1 MPESS
6 RSPAEPPAAALGLL
20 PYELTMPPRVI
31 FGPGRVADVG
41 RLAATHGEQVWL
53 VTGRTSFAGS
63 GAREPLL
70 AGLQE
75 AGLPHR
81 EVACSAGEP
90 TVDQLAAALA
100 VLPADRSGVV
110 VVAVGGGATIDLAKA
125 LAALATNVAPCD
137 ATAAETAV
145 IDRLEGVG
153 RSLPISRAPL
163 PVVAVPTTA
172 GTGAEATRNAVISCP
187 RRRFKKSLR
196 SPLMVPRVAVLD
208 PDLTGSCSRETVAA
222 AGLDCLT
229 QLIESFISRRRWSLP
244 QALVLEAF
252 PRAFS
257 ALPRVLADPADEA
270 ARAAL
275 LHAAFI
281 SGVSLGNSGLGLA
294 HGVAA
299 ALGVECG
306 TPHGL
311 ACAVMLPVALRVN
324 RHESAAELA
333 RLDAALG
340 GSRLPQAE
348 AVARLIDRV
357 DQLCNE
363 AGIPRSLS
371 ALGLSRNRLEWLA
384 ENSGGNSMR
393 GNPVQ
398 LATADLCELLE
409 SAF

>member
-1 MPESS
+1 MT
-6 RSPAEPPAAALGLL
+6 AVMGLQ
-20 PYELTMPPRVI
+20 PYELTMPPRVV

-41 RLAATHGEQVWL
+41 RLAATHGERVWL
-53 VTGRTSFAGS
+53 VTGGTSFAGS

-70 AGLQE
+70 ASLAE
-75 AGLPHR
+75 AGLPHQ
-81 EVACSAGEP
+81 EVARSAGEP
-90 TVDQLAAALA
+90 TVDQLATVLAA
-100 VLPADRSGVV
+100 LPADRSGIV

-125 LAALATNVAPCD
+125 LAALAANVEPCD
-137 ATAAETAV
+137 VTAAETAV

-153 RSLPISRAPL
+153 RGLPISRAPL

-208 PDLTGSCSRETVAA
+208 PDLTGSCSRQTVAA

-252 PRAFS
+252 PRAFA
-257 ALPRVLADPADEA
+257 ALPQVLADPTDDA

-324 RHESAAELA
+324 RQAAAADLA

-340 GSRLPQAE
+340 GPPLPQPE
-348 AVARLIDRV
+348 AVARLIERV
-357 DQLCNE
+357 DQLCGQ
-363 AGIPRSLS
+363 AGIPRSLA
-371 ALGLSRNRLEWLA
+371 ALGLSRDRLGWLA

-398 LATADLCELLE
+398 LATADLRGLLE
-409 SAF
+409 SVY

>member
-1 MPESS
+1 M
-6 RSPAEPPAAALGLL
+6 GLL

-125 LAALATNVAPCD
+125 LAALATNVALCD

-252 PRAFS
+252 PRAVS

-311 ACAVMLPVALRVN
+311 ACAV
-324 RHESAAELA
+324 
-333 RLDAALG
+333 
-340 GSRLPQAE
+340 
-348 AVARLIDRV
+348 
-357 DQLCNE
+357 
-363 AGIPRSLS
+363 
-371 ALGLSRNRLEWLA
+371 
-384 ENSGGNSMR
+384 
-393 GNPVQ
+393 
-398 LATADLCELLE
+398 
-409 SAF
+409 